1 MPMPPMPSIDQVRE
15 LPTLIELTIPPE
27 WQDLNGHVN
36 VQHYLDIYDQ
46 AGWPLMHWLGIDE
59 SRFKVD
65 KTGFFDLEHHLWY
78 LAEMHVG
85 DVVTAHTRF
94 YGFSTKRFHGALFI
108 VNKTRGSLASVLE
121 FVTTGAN
128 LETRRSAALPDDV
141 ARKAAGLIE
150 EHSRLTWPSP
160 RCGSISA

>member
-1 MPMPPMPSIDQVRE
+1 MPPPMPTVDQVRQ

-36 VQHYLDIYDQ
+36 VQHYLGIYDR

-65 KTGFFDLEHHLWY
+65 KTGFFDLENHLWY

-94 YGFSTKRFHGALFI
+94 IARSLKRFHGVMFI
-108 VNKTRGSLASVLE
+108 VNKTRESLASALE
-121 FVTTGAN
+121 FVTTGAD
-128 LETRRSAALPDDV
+128 LRTRRSAALPEDV
-141 ARKAAGLIE
+141 GQRVSGLIE
-150 EHSRLTWPSP
+150 EHSRLTWPAP
-160 RCGSISA
+160 RCGSIAP

>member
-1 MPMPPMPSIDQVRE
+1 MPTVEQVRE
-15 LPTLIELTIPPE
+15 LPALFEMTIPPE

-36 VQHYLDIYDQ
+36 VQHYLGIYDRS
-46 AGWPLMHWLGIDE
+46 GWPLMAWLGIDE

-65 KTGFFDLEHHLWY
+65 RIGFFDLEHHIWY

-94 YGFSTKRFHGALFI
+94 YGRSAKRFHGALFI
-108 VNKTRGSLASVLE
+108 VNKTRESLASVLE

-128 LETRRSAALPDDV
+128 LDTRRSSALPEDV
-141 ARKAAGLIE
+141 AERVGRLLD
-150 EHSRLTWPSP
+150 EHSRLTWPAP
-160 RCGSISA
+160 RCGSIGA

>member
-1 MPMPPMPSIDQVRE
+1 MPSVDQVRE
-15 LPTLIELTIPPE
+15 LPALLEMTIPPE

-36 VQHYLDIYDQ
+36 VQHYLGIYDRT
-46 AGWPLMHWLGIDE
+46 GWPLMEWLGIDE

-65 KTGFFDLEHHLWY
+65 RTGFFDLEHHVWY

-94 YGFSTKRFHGALFI
+94 YGRSAKRFHGAMFI
-108 VNKTRGSLASVLE
+108 VNKTRASLASVLE

-128 LETRRSAALPDDV
+128 LETRRSAALPGDV
-141 ARKAAGLIE
+141 AERVSALIAIHAE
-150 EHSRLTWPSP
+150 LAWPAP
-160 RCGSISA
+160 GCGVIAP

>member
-1 MPMPPMPSIDQVRE
+1 MPSVDQVRE
-15 LPTLIELTIPPE
+15 LPALLEMTIPPA

-36 VQHYLDIYDQ
+36 VQHYLGIYDRS
-46 AGWPLMHWLGIDE
+46 GWPLMEWLGIDE

-65 KTGFFDLEHHLWY
+65 RTGFFDLEHHVWY

-94 YGFSTKRFHGALFI
+94 YGRSAKRFHGAMFI

-128 LETRRSAALPDDV
+128 LETRRSAALPADV
-141 ARKAAGLIE
+141 AERV
-150 EHSRLTWPSP
+150 SRLIAIHAELAWPGP
-160 RCGSISA
+160 RCGAIAP